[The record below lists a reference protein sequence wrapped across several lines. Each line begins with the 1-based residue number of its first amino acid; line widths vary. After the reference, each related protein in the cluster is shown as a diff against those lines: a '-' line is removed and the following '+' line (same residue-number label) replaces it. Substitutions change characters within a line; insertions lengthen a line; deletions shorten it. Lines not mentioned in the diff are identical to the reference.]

1 MGGMKLDKATMHKIE
16 WLIVFT
22 VLVVVCFFRFDLVL
36 ALLQGA
42 VRLLTPFLLGGAMAF
57 GINLLMRFL
66 EEKLFGNRFARKRK
80 LLQKIRRP
88 VSILLSV
95 LIIAGVL
102 AAVIGLVIPQILEAV
117 HNVAVNLEAA
127 VPRLRS
133 WLNQVLAGYP
143 DVLEPVND
151 FLSQDPDWPAIFEQ
165 VINFLKSGSAADWQE
180 AVSAA
185 TGFLSGIF
193 SRFSTFLIAFVFSC
207 YILGRKEKLYS
218 QASRTVHAFLPDRA
232 AGRVSKVLHLC
243 ELKFGKFITG
253 QCMEACI
260 LFLLYWVPMA
270 AGGFPYAPL
279 IAVIISLLSFIPIF
293 GCYVSCAIG
302 ALLILTVDPLKAL
315 IFVVF
320 FAVIQQIEGNLIYP
334 RVVGGSIELPGMWV
348 LLAVSVGGSLFGII
362 GMLVF
367 IPLASVVYS
376 LARDEVNK
384 RTERKKQNHDTGH
397 QPEKISQ

>member
-1 MGGMKLDKATMHKIE
+1 MKLDKATMHKIE

-22 VLVVVCFFRFDLVL
+22 ALVVVCFFRFDLVVSVI
-36 ALLQGA
+36 QGIA
-42 VRLLTPFLLGGAMAF
+42 RLLTPFALGGAMAF

-66 EEKLFGNRFARKRK
+66 ERKLFGNRFAVKHR

-88 VSILLSV
+88 VSIALSV
-95 LIIAGVL
+95 LIIFGVL
-102 AAVIGLVIPQILEAV
+102 AAAIGLVLPQLAEAV
-117 HNVAVNLEAA
+117 RNVAANLETA
-127 VPRLRS
+127 VPRLRD
-133 WLNQVLAGYP
+133 WLNEVLAGYP
-143 DVLEPVND
+143 DVLEPVNE
-151 FLSQDPDWPAIFEQ
+151 FLGQEMDWGALFQEIM
-165 VINFLKSGSAADWQE
+165 NFLKSGSAADWQG

-193 SRFSTFLIAFVFSC
+193 SSVSTFMIAFVFAC

-243 ELKFGKFITG
+243 EIKFGGFLTG

-260 LFLLYWVPMA
+260 LFIIYWLPLA
-270 AGGFPYAPL
+270 IGGFPYAPL

-293 GCYVSCAIG
+293 GCYLSCAIG
-302 ALLILTVDPLKAL
+302 AVLILTVDPLKAL
-315 IFVVF
+315 IFIIL

-334 RVVGGSIELPGMWV
+334 RVVGGSIDLPGMWV

-376 LARDEVNK
+376 LVRDEVNK

-397 QPEKISQ
+397 QPQKISQ